1 MSIFRTP
8 ASPTPIA
15 VTPRTGAALDLDD
28 QDDQLTDDELAQ
40 LREAEARIQRGL
52 SGFLDMGLALG
63 TIRERRLFRATHGS
77 WEGYLLDRWKMTA
90 DYSQK
95 LITAVKIVSELRDAG
110 IVVMP
115 VREVHARRL
124 NLVDPTDRPKVW
136 EAALAEAGGDPEAVT
151 ADRITALAGPRLSKG
166 RKKKSPKP
174 PAAIKLRGRG
184 WTITLER
191 KRDDVDAE
199 AALAE
204 AQDQLRDR
212 LTRRAA

>member
-52 SGFLDMGLALG
+52 SGFADAGLALG
-63 TIRERRLFRATHGS
+63 LIRERRLYRSTHDS
-77 WEGYLLDRWKMTA
+77 WEGYLADRWKMTT
-90 DYSQK
+90 DYAQK
-95 LITAVKIVSELRDAG
+95 LVAAVRIVHELRDAG
-110 IVVMP
+110 IVTLP
-115 VREVHARRL
+115 VREVHARQLQR
-124 NLVDPTDRPKVW
+124 VEPVARPQVW
-136 EAALAEAGGDPEAVT
+136 KAALDAAGGDPEAVT
-151 ADRITALAGPRLSKG
+151 ADSIAEQIGPRRKGKG
-166 RKKKSPKP
+166 RKKA
-174 PAAIKLRGRG
+174 PAAIKLRGKG

>member
-1 MSIFRTP
+1 MSLFRTP

-15 VTPRTGAALDLDD
+15 VNPRTDRALDLDD
-28 QDDQLTDDELAQ
+28 QDDQLTADELAQ
-40 LREAEARIQRGL
+40 LREAEDRIQRGL

-63 TIRERRLFRATHGS
+63 MIRERRLFRATHAS
-77 WEGYLLDRWKMTA
+77 WESYLRDRWKMTD

-95 LITAVKIVSELRDAG
+95 LITAVKIVGELRDSG

-124 NLVDPTDRPKVW
+124 QQVEPDHRPKVW
-136 EAALAEAGGDPEAVT
+136 EEALAEAGGNPEAVT
-151 ADRITALAGPRLSKG
+151 ADRITELAGPRLSKG
-166 RKKKSPKP
+166 RKKSTKP
-174 PAAIKLRGRG
+174 PAAIKLRGKG

-199 AALAE
+199 AALAD
-204 AQDQLRDR
+204 ALAQLRER
-212 LTRRAA
+212 LSRRAA